1 MFQAS
6 PAHTPNYRMLQ
17 LLCTYSPL

>member
-6 PAHTPNYRMLQ
+6 PAQTTNYGVLQ